1 MQGESM
7 MKEGLIGGSLKV
19 LTEDELAR
27 IHEASIKLLQ
37 EHGMQSDSDRILEIF
52 KEAGADVDLETRVI
66 RLEKEMVESA
76 LKTAPKSFILHGRD
90 PEMDLL
96 LESGRVYYGMGGT
109 PEPFIWDYDLRGPR
123 DPTLEDMVNNTR
135 VGHASENID
144 FVMSLCSAGDKPKEQ
159 TYLYEYDVLFRNTTK
174 PVIYTS
180 PGKWYTEKFLEM
192 ASAAS
197 GGESEFIQRP
207 CVVYFTQPISPMKI
221 STYNE
226 GIEEAIAMGVPV
238 MFSPGPMTGATS
250 PTTLAGTL
258 VQVNA
263 EALLGIVL
271 AQIIKE
277 GTPVIYAPHTGVM
290 DMVTAQCTYGS
301 PEQSLARA
309 AVAQMAIH
317 YQLPTFGMGG
327 GAEAKLPDM
336 EAASQAAIG
345 MLLNALS
352 GFTLTQTLGTL
363 ASGLYGSP
371 EMVLICDE
379 IVHMIKCVMG
389 GITVTDETLALDVIK
404 EVGHGGQFLDHDH
417 TARHFRKE
425 LFFPILFKRQS
436 VTEWRELGG
445 RNILEVAHDHV
456 QHIIATAEPVGL
468 PQGADEAL
476 ERVFHQATE
485 ELEGM

>member
-1 MQGESM
+1 
-7 MKEGLIGGSLKV
+7 
-19 LTEDELAR
+19 
-27 IHEASIKLLQ
+27 
-37 EHGMQSDSDRILEIF
+37 
-52 KEAGADVDLETRVI
+52 
-66 RLEKEMVESA
+66 
-76 LKTAPKSFILHGRD
+76 
-90 PEMDLL
+90 
-96 LESGRVYYGMGGT
+96 
-109 PEPFIWDYDLRGPR
+109 
-123 DPTLEDMVNNTR
+123 
-135 VGHASENID
+135 
-144 FVMSLCSAGDKPKEQ
+144 
-159 TYLYEYDVLFRNTTK
+159 
-174 PVIYTS
+174 
-180 PGKWYTEKFLEM
+180 M
-192 ASAAS
+192 AAAAS

-221 STYNE
+221 SSYSE
-226 GIEEAIAMGVPV
+226 GIEEAIAMGIPV
-238 MFSPGPMTGATS
+238 MFSPGPMIGATS
-250 PTTLAGTL
+250 PATLAGTL

-263 EALLGIVL
+263 EALLGVVL
-271 AQIIKE
+271 AQVIKE

-327 GAEAKLPDM
+327 GAESKLPDM

-379 IVHMIKCVMG
+379 IVHMIKCVMV
-389 GITVTDETLALDVIK
+389 GITVTDETLALDVIE

-417 TARHFRKE
+417 TARHFREE
-425 LFFPILFKRQS
+425 LFFPNLFKRQS
-436 VTEWRELGG
+436 VAQWMESGG
-445 RNILEVAHDHV
+445 RNILEVAHDRV
-456 QHIIATAEPVGL
+456 QQIKEITGPIEL
-468 PQGADEAL
+468 PKGADEAL
-476 ERVFHQATE
+476 ERVFHRAIG